1 MVSGQINPSPYSPS
15 AHNGSV
21 SSGVDNGFSDE
32 SDEDNNG
39 HLVRKAEI
47 EFEEYGNSSLIG
59 KLCSSQKK

>member
-1 MVSGQINPSPYSPS
+1 MFHLLKYDLSTLSLKFFFVFLFSGQINPNPYSPS

-39 HLVRKAEI
+39 HLV
-47 EFEEYGNSSLIG
+47 
-59 KLCSSQKK
+59 Q